1 MRYNWSF
8 FPLQNAI
15 SQSFEGLM
23 ETFLKTCQSNG
34 VSDVIGKKI
43 LYFGSGGA
51 AVNSGLKMG
60 WLQKCARILEIISTL
75 FGA

>member
-1 MRYNWSF
+1 
-8 FPLQNAI
+8 
-15 SQSFEGLM
+15 M

-60 WLQKCARILEIISTL
+60 
-75 FGA
+75 

>member
-1 MRYNWSF
+1 MLSLRV
-8 FPLQNAI
+8 L
-15 SQSFEGLM
+15 EGLM

-60 WLQKCARILEIISTL
+60 
-75 FGA
+75 